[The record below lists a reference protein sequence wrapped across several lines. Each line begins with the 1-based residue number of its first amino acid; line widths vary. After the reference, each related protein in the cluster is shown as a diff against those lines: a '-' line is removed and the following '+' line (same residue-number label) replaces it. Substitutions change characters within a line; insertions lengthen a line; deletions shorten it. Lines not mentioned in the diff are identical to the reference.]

1 MSITITPAVANI
13 GESITVS
20 LPENCRCRVQCV
32 LNGEYLT
39 DGTFEEEAQIFL
51 QPSQWLPLLPTCN
64 HTTALPAKDAPW
76 LLVEIYD
83 ETGQYK
89 ETAEVR
95 FDVVVGD
102 QFAPDLDWFLFP
114 KNDLSSVLDP
124 AYENTYFQGIT
135 QVLAETYVR
144 CWEGATVAKVTM
156 EVEGKTYEAAT
167 ENLVS
172 HALTSVGQVA
182 VKLTATDS
190 RGLSVSYE
198 DFVTVTPYARP
209 VAVLGEKGVFRCDE
223 NGNKDAGGSYLFVH
237 AGARVFPL
245 SGENKG
251 GIRCRITPVGR
262 TPGDFLEAPLESEGV
277 VEGVVLLPEW
287 NYLVEL
293 QPFDGVCQGNILSIT
308 VPKQTVYAH
317 QKDAS
322 LALGMYC
329 DKGGLEVAW
338 PARFYDTLSLGSATL
353 TEETLQKILAL
364 VQ

>member
-1 MSITITPAVANI
+1 MIP
-13 GESITVS
+13 
-20 LPENCRCRVQCV
+20 L
-32 LNGEYLT
+32 
-39 DGTFEEEAQIFL
+39 EA
-51 QPSQWLPLLPTCN
+51 SAWLPLLPDCAD
-64 HTTALPAKDAPW
+64 TTALPGANAPW

-95 FDVVVGD
+95 FDVVVTD
-102 QFAPDLDWFLFP
+102 DFAPELNWMLYP

-124 AYENTYFQGIT
+124 AYESTYFQGIT
-135 QVLAETYVR
+135 QVLAQTDVR

-156 EVEGKTYEAAT
+156 EVEGKTYCGTT

-172 HALTSVGQVA
+172 YALTSVGEVA
-182 VKLTATDS
+182 VTLTATDS
-190 RGLSVSYE
+190 RGLSISYE

-209 VAVLGEKGVFRCDE
+209 VVVLGEKGVFRCDAS
-223 NGNKDAGGSYLFVH
+223 GNADTGGNYLYVH
-237 AGARVFPL
+237 AGASVFPL
-245 SGENKG
+245 SGENTG
-251 GIRCRITPVGR
+251 GILCRVTPVGL
-262 TPGDFLEAPLESEGV
+262 TPGDFPQTVLEAEGV
-277 VEGVVLLPEW
+277 VEGAQLLPEY

-293 QPFDGVCQGNILSIT
+293 LPFDGVCQGNILPLTI
-308 VPKQTVYAH
+308 PKQTVYAH

-353 TEETLQKILAL
+353 TEESLQKLLDLIM
-364 VQ
+364 